1 MFKILEMKSTFILI
15 SLMLCFA
22 CQDHKET
29 QSTQIVSS
37 IEANEESERALEAN
51 LKEAA
56 AEEKDRLA
64 HLTTLVFDR
73 LEHDFG
79 TIKAESDNRTS
90 FKVSNT
96 GKHPLVILNVKAS
109 CGCTTPIKPK
119 KPIPPGKSDVI
130 IVNFHP
136 GYSPTKEQEK
146 KVTVETNTKAV
157 LTVLTIKALV
167 EKN

>member
-1 MFKILEMKSTFILI
+1 MKSTFILI

-29 QSTQIVSS
+29 SNTEIVSS
-37 IEANEESERALEAN
+37 IEANEDSERALEAT
-51 LKEAA
+51 LSETA

-64 HLTTLVFDR
+64 HFTTLVFDR
-73 LEHDFG
+73 LAHDFG
-79 TIKAESDNRTS
+79 TVKAESDNKTS

-109 CGCTTPIKPK
+109 CGCTTPIKPN
-119 KPIPPGKSDVI
+119 KPILPGKSDVI

-136 GYSPTKEQEK
+136 GLSQTKEQEK
-146 KVTVETNTKAV
+146 KVTVETNTKNV
-157 LTVLTIKALV
+157 LTVLTIKAFV

>member
-1 MFKILEMKSTFILI
+1 MKSTFILI

-29 QSTQIVSS
+29 SNTEIVSS
-37 IEANEESERALEAN
+37 IEANEDSERALEAT
-51 LKEAA
+51 LSEAA

-64 HLTTLVFDR
+64 HFTTLVFDR

-79 TIKAESDNRTS
+79 TVKAESDNKTS

-119 KPIPPGKSDVI
+119 KPILPGKSDVI

-136 GYSPTKEQEK
+136 GLMQTKEQEK
-146 KVTVETNTKAV
+146 KVTVETNTKKV
-157 LTVLTIKALV
+157 LTVLTIKAFV

>member
-1 MFKILEMKSTFILI
+1 MKSTFILFG
-15 SLMLCFA
+15 LLLCFA
-22 CQDHKET
+22 CQDNKET
-29 QSTQIVSS
+29 KSTEIVSS
-37 IEANEESERALEAN
+37 IEANEDSERALEAN

-73 LEHDFG
+73 LAHDFG
-79 TIKAESDNRTS
+79 TVKAESDNKTS
-90 FKVSNT
+90 FEVSNT
-96 GKHPLVILNVKAS
+96 GKYPLVILNVKAS
-109 CGCTTPIKPK
+109 CGCTTPIKPN

-136 GYSPTKEQEK
+136 GFNQSKEQEK
-146 KVTVETNTKAV
+146 KVTVETNTETL
-157 LTVLTIKALV
+157 LTVLTIKAFV

>member
-1 MFKILEMKSTFILI
+1 MKSTFILI

-29 QSTQIVSS
+29 SNTEIVSS
-37 IEANEESERALEAN
+37 IEANEDSERALEAT
-51 LKEAA
+51 LSEAA

-64 HLTTLVFDR
+64 HFTTLVFDR

-79 TIKAESDNRTS
+79 TVKAESDNKTS

-119 KPIPPGKSDVI
+119 KPILPGKSDVI

-136 GYSPTKEQEK
+136 GLMQTKEQEK
-146 KVTVETNTKAV
+146 KVTVETNTKNV
-157 LTVLTIKALV
+157 LTVLTIKAFV